1 MRTCV
6 QNKQTS
12 MAPHTPGTKTK
23 KQKRLANARIASNR
37 DLNVKI
43 EKSDRIGEEGRGVD
57 RWIGG

>member
-1 MRTCV
+1 
-6 QNKQTS
+6 